1 MNERKDKAISR
12 EHFYRTMRDVLLEA
26 PAEELRELARG
37 AGLNA
42 DELAKEGRNIVEQ
55 AIQQNRRD
63 TSQPENLIVLH
74 KGLNTLLVMLR
85 RRDGLDETKLA
96 EKADVDEAE
105 IRRIECQPGFI
116 PHPRTIFKLEK
127 QFGLPSG
134 VLAKLSGA
142 VKHNS
147 PVLEEKAMAFAAHA
161 QSIGKLTR
169 DEKKLLN
176 EFIKFLTEKG

>member
-1 MNERKDKAISR
+1 MNERQDKAITR
-12 EHFYRTMRDVLLEA
+12 EHFYRTMREMLLEA
-26 PAEELRELARG
+26 PPEEIGALAKE

-42 DELAKEGRNIVEQ
+42 DELATTGKNIVEH
-55 AIQQNRRD
+55 AIQQNRRS
-63 TSQPENLIVLH
+63 TAQPENVVVLH

-85 RRDGLDETKLA
+85 RRDGLDESKLA

-105 IRRIECQPGFI
+105 IRKIEAQPGFM

-127 QFGLPSG
+127 QFNLPSG

-142 VKHNS
+142 IKHHS
-147 PVLEEKAMAFAAHA
+147 PALEEKALAFATNA
-161 QSIGKLTR
+161 QSMGKLTKAER
-169 DEKKLLN
+169 QLLN